1 MYLNSETLGK
11 WHSTKDTYIETI
23 IQGKISMFYD
33 SVISVA
39 HSDRTCNRPW
49 SVIKRSDTSFMV

>member
-1 MYLNSETLGK
+1 MYLYPETPGK
-11 WHSTKDTYIETI
+11 WHSMKDTYIETI

-39 HSDRTCNRPW
+39 Y
-49 SVIKRSDTSFMV
+49 SVILALTELVTVPGLL